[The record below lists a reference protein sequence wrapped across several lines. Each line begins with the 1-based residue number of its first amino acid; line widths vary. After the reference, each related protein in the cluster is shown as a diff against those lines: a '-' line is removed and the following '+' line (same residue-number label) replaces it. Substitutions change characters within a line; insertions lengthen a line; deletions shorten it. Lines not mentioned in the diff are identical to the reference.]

1 MTRPPSAHVSQAS
14 SRPKSSASEGPSLD
28 LVDVLERLGTVDK
41 RHEVLKKRVDE
52 LELAMENKANKD
64 DVSGSKYAT
73 QR

>member
-1 MTRPPSAHVSQAS
+1 M
-14 SRPKSSASEGPSLD
+14 
-28 LVDVLERLGTVDK
+28 LERLGTVDK

-73 QR
+73 RR